1 MASWVTGI
9 AHDSCKNESFL
20 RAPASRAA
28 HSKKSVHLWG
38 IPPRSPD
45 LNPVEKF
52 WSWLRRRL
60 VALDLRDLKKRKV
73 ALGRAAFKL
82 RVQSVC
88 RSQKAQRVAASC
100 ALGFKKVCHEVI
112 RLDHGMARS

>member
-1 MASWVTGI
+1 MLT
-9 AHDSCKNESFL
+9 DNESFL

-52 WSWLRRRL
+52 WSWLRKELRAR
-60 VALDLRDLKKRKV
+60 DLRDALAKRPV
-73 ALGRAAFKL
+73 LGTTAYRA
-82 RVQSVC
+82 RVRSVLQT
-88 RSQKAQRVAASC
+88 RKAQRAAANMANGLKTVC
-100 ALGFKKVCHEVI
+100 KKVLAKQGRHS
-112 RLDHGMARS
+112 GT

>member
-1 MASWVTGI
+1 MLT
-9 AHDSCKNESFL
+9 DNESFL

-88 RSQKAQRVAASC
+88 RSQKAQRVAVSC
-100 ALGFKKVCHEVI
+100 ALGLKKVCQEVV
-112 RLDHGMARS
+112 RLDGGMARS